1 MIRGKPAA
9 WAAHLKS
16 LDVRFLRRVV
26 AVWPDCL
33 LVLPNQP
40 QEDDI
45 TFNLVARF
53 LRKDRHVRKWFHWV
67 AFQYHPPGYEPN
79 GLAYSKGR
87 IDMAVLLDPQAEGY
101 LAYECKCLNKLRDD
115 GRRSLA
121 GEYVREGL
129 SRFVAEQYAENL
141 PVGCMLGYVLDGD
154 VPYAASS
161 VRSKI
166 IACARKTALIGEP
179 RDETAV
185 GVATRF
191 SSRHR
196 RRRSDSEIEIR
207 HALLPVRQR
216 NDGLSANRTGSAK
229 SARNSG
235 RNGEA
240 LPEAQEAQRK
250 VAVRQG
256 FEPWE
261 EVYASSTV

>member
-1 MIRGKPAA
+1 M
-9 WAAHLKS
+9 
-16 LDVRFLRRVV
+16 
-26 AVWPDCL
+26 
-33 LVLPNQP
+33 
-40 QEDDI
+40 
-45 TFNLVARF
+45 
-53 LRKDRHVRKWFHWV
+53 
-67 AFQYHPPGYEPN
+67 
-79 GLAYSKGR
+79 
-87 IDMAVLLDPQAEGY
+87 
-101 LAYECKCLNKLRDD
+101 
-115 GRRSLA
+115 
-121 GEYVREGL
+121 REGL

-154 VPYAASS
+154 VPHAASS
-161 VRSKI
+161 IRSKI
-166 IACARKTALIGEP
+166 IACARETALIGEP

-216 NDGLSANRTGSAK
+216 NDGLSANSADRTVRNPLG
-229 SARNSG
+229 NSG

-240 LPEAQEAQRK
+240 LPEAQETQRK

>member
-1 MIRGKPAA
+1 MD
-9 WAAHLKS
+9 L
-16 LDVRFLRRVV
+16 LRR
-26 AVWPDCL
+26 DS
-33 LVLPNQP
+33 
-40 QEDDI
+40 EI
-45 TFNLVARF
+45 
-53 LRKDRHVRKWFHWV
+53 LRRFHWIEY
-67 AFQYHPPGYEPN
+67 QYEPFEHTPE
-79 GLAYSKGR
+79 GTADSKGR
-87 IDMAVLLDPQAEGY
+87 IDMAVFLNQDRDRY
-101 LAYECKCLNKLRDD
+101 LAYECKCLNELRDD

-161 VRSKI
+161 VRSRI

-185 GVATRF
+185 GAATRF

-207 HALLPVRQR
+207 HAMLPVRQR
-216 NDGLSANRTGSAK
+216 NDGLSATRTGSAK

-240 LPEAQEAQRK
+240 LPEAQERRGK
-250 VAVRQG
+250 WR
-256 FEPWE
+256 
-261 EVYASSTV
+261 